1 MEEAMRR
8 LNGYTYSS
16 EADIK
21 LELPFLTT
29 ATTTDIQTQTQT
41 LKKANNKRTLK
52 GSITSNGNGN
62 GSGGVTPA
70 GCRYRGVRRR
80 PWGRYAAEI
89 RDPQSKE
96 RRWLGTFD
104 TAEEAACAYDF
115 AARVMRGSK
124 ARTNFVYPSSPPSS
138 PLSHHHHHHHQSL
151 PPFHFSSSKQSS
163 PFPVQHHKSSYPAFS
178 EWTTPNTGSKPSPRV
193 INGYAVNLKESGTCN
208 NSNSSS
214 SVQLNTCFLDF
225 LDSTT
230 PTPTHE
236 NHPIPYFRSSTSASY
251 NFLPNPSSAST
262 ACADD
267 FKGSSVNLPV
277 EDYESYT
284 EPSSPVN
291 GMDFFQTESSD
302 SGLLEQVIHGY
313 FPRSISTPAAA
324 RFNSPSSSSS
334 PPLKTCKHSTDEFD
348 HEVKKYYYKTTNEMG
363 TEISYAHHHVPSSTL
378 NEMMKSMDNE
388 DINLYLDYRRR
399 QIQQQK
405 YEGVGLYSHHNNIG
419 QEFEVPKNNGFPAV
433 GPCGDELMF
442 ENIIQ
447 YPELLDMFASKLQN
461 A

>member
-16 EADIK
+16 EADNK
-21 LELPFLTT
+21 LELPLPFFTT
-29 ATTTDIQTQTQT
+29 ATTTTEIQTQTP
-41 LKKANNKRTLK
+41 KKTNNKRTLK
-52 GSITSNGNGN
+52 GTTANG

-104 TAEEAACAYDF
+104 TAEEAACAYDY

-124 ARTNFVYPSSPPSS
+124 ARTNFVYPANSPPSS
-138 PLSHHHHHHHQSL
+138 PLSHHHHHHSL
-151 PPFHFSSSKQSS
+151 PPLQFLSSKQSS
-163 PFPVQHHKSSYPAFS
+163 PFPVHHHKSSYPTFS
-178 EWTTPNTGSKPSPRV
+178 EWTSSNKPSLRV
-193 INGYAVNLKESGTCN
+193 INGYAVNLKETSACD
-208 NSNSSS
+208 NSNSPS

-225 LDSTT
+225 LGSTSTAPT
-230 PTPTHE
+230 PPTHE
-236 NHPIPYFRSSTSASY
+236 YHPIPYLKSSTSAGY

-267 FKGSSVNLPV
+267 FKGSSVNLTV
-277 EDYESYT
+277 DNYEEQS
-284 EPSSPVN
+284 EPASPVN
-291 GMDFFQTESSD
+291 GLDFFQTESSD
-302 SGLLEQVIHGY
+302 SGLLEEIIHGY
-313 FPRSISTPAAA
+313 FPKSISTPTISAA

-334 PPLKTCKHSTDEFD
+334 PPLKTFKQTTDDFERQV
-348 HEVKKYYYKTTNEMG
+348 ETEM
-363 TEISYAHHHVPSSTL
+363 SYAHHHVPSSTL

-388 DINLYLDYRRR
+388 DFNYRR
-399 QIQQQK
+399 QQQQHQK
-405 YEGVGLYSHHNNIG
+405 YQGVGLYSHQN
-419 QEFEVPKNNGFPAV
+419 FEVPLHNGCPAV
-433 GPCGDELMF
+433 GPCGEELMF
-442 ENIIQ
+442 ENIVQ
-447 YPELLDMFASKLQN
+447 YPELLDMFAAKLQN